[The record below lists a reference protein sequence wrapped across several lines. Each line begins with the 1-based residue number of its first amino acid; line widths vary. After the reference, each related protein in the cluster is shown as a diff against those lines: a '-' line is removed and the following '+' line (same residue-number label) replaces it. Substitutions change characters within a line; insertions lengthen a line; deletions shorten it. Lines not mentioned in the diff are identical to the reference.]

1 MDEPDGC
8 RVLID
13 DNDLKIYVIK
23 ASWIVVVQV
32 MSWKRET
39 VDKWIAFIR
48 ASNDKLR
55 SPVRILYDLREA
67 GPPSQYFLD
76 VLGPVIRELNLP
88 DDIRSAYVFNTGP
101 YARFA
106 SSFMRRTPTGAGQI
120 KDFTD
125 WDEAIDWLTA
135 TDV

>member
-13 DNDLKIYVIK
+13 DNDLKIYIIK

-32 MSWKRET
+32 ISWKRET

-48 ASNDKLR
+48 NSNDKLR
-55 SPVRILYDLREA
+55 SPVRVLYDLREA

-101 YARFA
+101 YTRFA
-106 SSFMRRTPTGAGQI
+106 NSFIRRTPAEAGQI
-120 KDFTD
+120 KDFTN
-125 WDEAIDWLTA
+125 WEEAIDWLTA